1 MRTIGVAEGSII
13 PTIIMVHITNMKAKV
28 AGPHGVKDGCAI
40 SMPGMS
46 AMMEDCP
53 GGAIEIETI

>member
-13 PTIIMVHITNMKAKV
+13 PTIIMLHITNMKAKV
-28 AGPHGVKDGCAI
+28 ERSHGVKDGCAM

-46 AMMEDCP
+46 GMMEDCP
-53 GGAIEIETI
+53 GGATEIETI